1 MESGQREGGTWSPG
15 AREYK
20 WKQSG
25 LKVLESRGKPRVR
38 KNEIVDQKDAKI
50 TLDIIQSQ
58 HVIGERN
65 WVQLP
70 CLKQP
75 RTEREMLG
83 T

>member
-1 MESGQREGGTWSPG
+1 MESGQREGGAGSPE
-15 AREYK
+15 AREYR
-20 WKQSG
+20 WKESG
-25 LKVLESRGKPRVR
+25 LKGLESEDKRRVR

-58 HVIGERN
+58 HVIGESN